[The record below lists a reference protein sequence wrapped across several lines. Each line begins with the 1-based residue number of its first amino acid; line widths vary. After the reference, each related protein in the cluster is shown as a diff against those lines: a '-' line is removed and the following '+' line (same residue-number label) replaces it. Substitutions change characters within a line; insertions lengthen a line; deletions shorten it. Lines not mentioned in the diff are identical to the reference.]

1 MWISCWKAPT
11 HKTRFGILKKS
22 RGGEEN
28 RWNYIDGR
36 MMTAVLALHRM
47 TGEQK
52 YLDFADRF
60 VGWYVQ
66 EDGKDPHLF
75 ARRI

>member
-1 MWISCWKAPT
+1 MLTQYVDQLLEGSDAQNPLWNIEKIRS
-11 HKTRFGILKKS
+11 
-22 RGGEEN
+22 GEEN
-28 RWNYIDGR
+28 RWNYIDGC

-66 EDGKDPHLF
+66 EDGSI
-75 ARRI
+75 RT